1 MNACSGSVSTVFV
14 VDDNDAVRE
23 SVKVFLDLL
32 GFRVEVFGSVPEFVN
47 GHGKLG
53 KCCLILDHEMQPT
66 TGLDFLESGAGRD
79 LGIPVILITGQAN
92 RSIEQRARDVGV
104 AAFLEKP
111 LPLKSL
117 VEHIRNLMANS

>member
-1 MNACSGSVSTVFV
+1 
-14 VDDNDAVRE
+14 
-23 SVKVFLDLL
+23 
-32 GFRVEVFGSVPEFVN
+32 
-47 GHGKLG
+47 
-53 KCCLILDHEMQPT
+53 MQPT

-111 LPLKSL
+111 LPLKKL
-117 VEHIRNLMANS
+117 VEHILNLMANS

>member
-1 MNACSGSVSTVFV
+1 MFV

-23 SVKVFLDLL
+23 SIKVFLDLL

-53 KCCLILDHEMQPT
+53 KCCLILDQEMQPT

-111 LPLKSL
+111 LPLKKL
-117 VEHIRNLMANS
+117 VEHILNLMANS